1 LKSSTGDSINFSALS
16 RRCLGVLADFALAYV
31 SYYSLLSFPVYA
43 SKNASLTDYLY
54 KILELQNKA
63 EGQVYAEGLSTLVFV
78 FGLYLAIR
86 FYGSLLLGVSFS
98 QWLLGLR
105 AVGNPT
111 WKRIGAGARVVLEL
125 FLGPIL
131 VGEILLLF
139 NKPSLKESLSHTRL
153 SSTQGKLSL
162 YAGLI
167 WVPCLILFSTISP
180 LFKGLSIMQEIVVN
194 PVRENLNLKDQGSF
208 DGFTNYKSNRFKFRA
223 FNSLGDDRF
232 LLLPNFEIVKEGSN
246 KKIKPYLWLY
256 DHKTQKDAFIKIEE
270 RFSLLGLLENAKL
283 GNPLLKKQYPN
294 LFKTLGEKRE
304 RFLKRKYEKEYEN
317 KKILTEEVSLEIQDL
332 IYKSLRLGS
341 GSLIG
346 HVFEEGPFIR
356 GFTAVRDK
364 IIEKSFKG
372 AVPEIDFGKIGN
384 QNFLRFKQLFEEKVF
399 LDKRMV
405 ETYIP
410 IETNNSLTLRFYW
423 GEDLKSALS
432 RKNFRETFLHSI
444 DWYFDYFNIFDFPL
458 VSDEVNTLTV
468 LDYFT
473 KTILN
478 KEQRDKLEDAI
489 FRIYFKTGRRALQKN
504 DVVLTEI
511 LYSNLNRL
519 YLVSNY
525 INESKRNYYSNKFL
539 VHIRDLRQS
548 LKSRDFDYFGIIKK

>member
-1 LKSSTGDSINFSALS
+1 L
-16 RRCLGVLADFALAYV
+16 LGVLADFALAYV

-43 SKNASLTDYLY
+43 SKNASLTSYLY
-54 KILELQNKA
+54 KVLELQNKA
-63 EGQVYAEGLSTLVFV
+63 EGQVYAEGLSSLIFV

-86 FYGSLLLGVSFS
+86 FYGSLVLGVSFS

-105 AVGNPT
+105 AVGNST

-125 FLGPIL
+125 FLGPLLI
-131 VGEILLLF
+131 GEILLLF
-139 NKPSLKESLSHTRL
+139 NRPSLKESLSHTRL
-153 SSTQGKLSL
+153 SSTDGKFSL

-167 WVPCLILFSTISP
+167 WVPCLILFSTTSP
-180 LFKGLSIMQEIVVN
+180 LFKGLSLMQEIVVN

-232 LLLPNFEIVKEGSN
+232 MLLPNFEIVKEGSN

-256 DHKTQKDAFIKIEE
+256 DHKTQKDAYIKIEE
-270 RFSLLGLLENAKL
+270 RFSLLSLLENAKL
-283 GNPLLKKQYPN
+283 GNPLFKKQYPI
-294 LFKTLGEKRE
+294 LFDTLGQKRE
-304 RFLKRKYEKEYEN
+304 QFLKRKYEKAFEN
-317 KKILTEEVSLEIQDL
+317 KKILSEEVSLEIQDL

-341 GSLIG
+341 GSLIA
-346 HVFEEGPFIR
+346 HVFREGPFIR
-356 GFTAVRDK
+356 GFTEVRNK

-432 RKNFRETFLHSI
+432 RKNFRESFLHSI
-444 DWYFDYFNIFDFPL
+444 DWYFDYFNIFDFPI
-458 VSDEVNTLTV
+458 SSEEVNSLTV

-489 FRIYFKTGRRALQKN
+489 FRIYFKSGRRALQKN
-504 DVVLTEI
+504 DEVLVEI
-511 LYSNLNRL
+511 LYANLNRL

-539 VHIRDLRQS
+539 VHLRDLRQS
-548 LKSRDFDYFGIIKK
+548 LKSRDFNYFGIIKK